1 MELKE
6 YIKIIKKKAK
16 LILTIGVVVA
26 VSALLFSVFKP
37 IKYET
42 SLSLFINKNKTQQ
55 TDDFKYDGYYALQ
68 AGEVIADSVQQ
79 WLKSPETVDAIYQ
92 KARIDPSF
100 KNIKSYTKKFNA
112 KKMSAQYVEVKF
124 ESDSKEEAGKIS
136 SAVAEVI
143 KDKIKNLEENSEEEL
158 SFSIESENPIIVES
172 KPNVFLNAIIGL
184 VSGLFFGVFIA
195 FGKEYF
201 SSNSF

>member
-6 YIKIIKKKAK
+6 YIKITQKRAR
-16 LILTIGVVVA
+16 LVLTVGILVA

-37 IKYET
+37 VKYET
-42 SLSLFINKNKTQQ
+42 SLSIFINKNKTQQ

-68 AGEVIADSVQQ
+68 AGEIIADSVQQ
-79 WLKSPETVDAIYQ
+79 WLKSPETVNAIYQ
-92 KARIDPSF
+92 KAQIDPSF

-124 ESDSKEEAGKIS
+124 ESNSEEEASKIS
-136 SAVAEVI
+136 SAVVEIV
-143 KDKIKNLEENSEEEL
+143 KNKVKNLEKNSEEEL
-158 SFSIESENPIIVES
+158 SFSIENENPIIIES
-172 KPNVFLNAIIGL
+172 KADVYLNAIIGF

-201 SSNSF
+201 GNL